1 MASTPRSQAP
11 DVSFPADAS
20 HHNKLKAEITGF
32 RSKNTA
38 KIHLKC
44 SSLWPAAIRWVA
56 FFVVCNDL
64 KVWFFSCLHLGVITC
79 SIFSSSTSDHGWVL
93 WLQPFS
99 VSGSSSRWAGVV
111 PQSKLLTCK
120 WTGLCSVHWASGLL
134 LKGYRLHSAGLNC
147 FKAGIGKFQTY
158 ILMSSKHW
166 RCWDETAWLKLISSQ
181 NNLVNNMV
189 KIICAKE

>member
-20 HHNKLKAEITGF
+20 HHNKLKAEIMGF
-32 RSKNTA
+32 RSENTA
-38 KIHLKC
+38 KTPLKC

-120 WTGLCSVHWASGLL
+120 WTGLCSCSLSF
-134 LKGYRLHSAGLNC
+134 R
-147 FKAGIGKFQTY
+147 T
-158 ILMSSKHW
+158 
-166 RCWDETAWLKLISSQ
+166 SSQ
-181 NNLVNNMV
+181 RIQATLCRTELLQGRDRKIPNLHPNVFKTLKVLRWNSL
-189 KIICAKE
+189 A